1 VTGMRVYDGGGGR
14 NQLRDGVANG
24 GDLGDWSRRCEA
36 KNPSGHEFISGH
48 GRVHRV
54 AKVRPQLLFGRIAG
68 VVATAR
74 GVGEDLQNA

>member
-1 VTGMRVYDGGGGR
+1 MQVYDGGGGR

-24 GDLGDWSRRCEA
+24 GNLGDWSRHCEA

-54 AKVRPQLLFGRIAG
+54 AKVQPQLLSGRIAG

-74 GVGEDLQNA
+74 AVGEDLQNA